1 MKSKFAELPVKNG
14 KSGNWTLDSFV
25 ITPEKAQ
32 TLKLRAEYTKDQDE
46 YIPAGVYRRLSCD
59 NEVVMSNTP
68 MEIRTCEAFIERA
81 TGRILINGLGLGMV
95 LHAILQ
101 KPDVTHVT
109 VIEKS
114 QDVMNLVSKAF
125 AHDPRVEI
133 ILADALNTAHRQAL
147 PSMCAGMISGQIFRD
162 QILMKWKRS
171 NANISTCAT
180 GRTRGV
186 KSSVKLP

>member
-1 MKSKFAELPVKNG
+1 M
-14 KSGNWTLDSFV
+14 

-109 VIEKS
+109 VIGS
-114 QDVMNLVSKAF
+114 LRM
-125 AHDPRVEI
+125 
-133 ILADALNTAHRQAL
+133 
-147 PSMCAGMISGQIFRD
+147 
-162 QILMKWKRS
+162 
-171 NANISTCAT
+171 
-180 GRTRGV
+180 
-186 KSSVKLP
+186 